1 MGYGKEMERNIVQLV
16 EEAQRPNIVADF
28 TGVIVAPHYSLSH
41 RIRFFSLPDRI
52 IASRLDLWLTG

>member
-1 MGYGKEMERNIVQLV
+1 MERNIVQLV

-28 TGVIVAPHYSLSH
+28 TGVIVAPRYSLSH